1 MKCFSFS
8 CKLAFRVALVFLIG
22 FAAVTSARADNLY
35 ARIHGTVTDSS
46 GAVLPGVTVT
56 ALNNSTGLSRT
67 VVSDATGGYEF
78 IQLPIGTY
86 QVSASKSGFKNQ
98 EHRGITLV
106 LDQNYALPIQ
116 MEVGTTTETIE
127 VQANPVQVE
136 TSSNQLGAV
145 VAGKTIVDMPLL
157 ARNWIQLQQLQTGVV
172 GTSDRFGD
180 TFATNGSQAQQNSYL
195 IDGIDDNDITLNDRL
210 LIPSPDAIAEF
221 NMVTNTLNA
230 EYGRNSGAILNAAIK
245 SGTNS
250 FHGDLF
256 EFYRDTFLNTKIT
269 SR

>member
-1 MKCFSFS
+1 MKCFSRYS
-8 CKLAFRVALVFLIG
+8 KTMLRVALLFLIEL
-22 FAAVTSARADNLY
+22 ATLNSARADNLY

-46 GAVLPGVTVT
+46 GAVVPDVAVVAFNTGTGQVRTVT
-56 ALNNSTGLSRT
+56 
-67 VVSDATGGYEF
+67 SDANGNFEF

-86 QVSASKSGFKNQ
+86 KVSASKNGFKKHERN
-98 EHRGITLV
+98 GITLV

-116 MEVGTTTETIE
+116 MEVGTTAETITVE
-127 VQANPVQVE
+127 ANPVQVE
-136 TSSNQLGAV
+136 TTSNQLGAV
-145 VAGKTIVDMPLL
+145 VQGKTIVDMPLL
-157 ARNWIQLQQLQTGVV
+157 GRNWIQLQQLQTGVV

-221 NMVTNTLNA
+221 NMVTNTINA

-256 EFYRDTFLNTKIT
+256 EFYRDT
-269 SR
+269 